1 MGSGLDLEHA
11 EHLRLPKQS
20 LAVDDVCDP
29 NHLGLSCNNLTQIEM
44 NLSTRWNNRRSFLCL
59 GGLLP
64 WGMSLAPWL
73 ARGDAFAAT
82 TPVASAKSCILLW
95 LDGGPSHLEMWDP
108 KTDAP
113 SEVRGPFD
121 SIATSLPG
129 AHFSENLR
137 RLSTLAHRMTII
149 RSMTSPLG
157 EHGLAN
163 NYMLTGYQ
171 PSPSLEYPSIG
182 SIVAHQRTPKPLAIP
197 PYIGIPEQRI
207 GMGSGFLGDDAAP
220 FVTGGSFTGG
230 DPVSSAFHVRDLD
243 FYPGIDAVR
252 FQRRRELLSQLE
264 ARDRVDTR
272 RGTAMD
278 LANEMVS
285 SPMAKEA
292 FNLQREPA
300 SVRERYGN
308 KTFGQSCL
316 LARRLVERNVPFVTV
331 VQTGWDTHENLALTL
346 RDGYSGAKI
355 GVGLIP
361 TFDQAA
367 SALIEDL
374 ERRGL
379 LDQTLVVAMGEFGR
393 TPKLNPRGG
402 RDHWPRVFSVMLCG
416 GGTPQ
421 GFVLGQSD
429 RVGESPT
436 ERPITPADLARTI
449 IARMGIDPDRLLQT
463 TDGRPIPINQYGKL
477 ISELL

>member
-1 MGSGLDLEHA
+1 MQA
-11 EHLRLPKQS
+11 
-20 LAVDDVCDP
+20 
-29 NHLGLSCNNLTQIEM
+29 
-44 NLSTRWNNRRSFLCL
+44 TRRDSRRSFLRL

-64 WGMSLAPWL
+64 WGLGLAPWVSQSTTL
-73 ARGDAFAAT
+73 ASIGTRAT
-82 TPVASAKSCILLW
+82 AKSCILLW
-95 LDGGPSHLEMWDP
+95 LDGGPSHLELWDP

-113 SEVRGPFD
+113 SEVRGPFG
-121 SIATSLPG
+121 SIATSIPG
-129 AHFSENLR
+129 VHFSENLR
-137 RLSTLAHRMTII
+137 QMSALAHRLTII

-182 SIVAHQRTPKPLAIP
+182 SIVAQERKNRDLAIP
-197 PYIGIPEQRI
+197 SYVGIPEQRI
-207 GMGSGFLGDDAAP
+207 GMGAGFLGANAAP
-220 FVTGGSFTGG
+220 FITGGAFTGA
-230 DPVSSAFHVRDLD
+230 DPVSSAFRVRDLD

-252 FQRRRELLSQLE
+252 FQRRREFLLELE
-264 ARDRVDTR
+264 GHTR
-272 RGTAMD
+272 GDVSHGTAMD
-278 LANEMVS
+278 LATEMVS
-285 SPMAKEA
+285 SPTAKEA
-292 FNLQREPA
+292 FDLQREPS

-331 VQTGWDTHENLALTL
+331 VQTGWDTHENLSLAL
-346 RDGYSGAKI
+346 RDGYSGAKV

-374 ERRGL
+374 DRRGL
-379 LDQTLVVAMGEFGR
+379 LEQTLVVAMGEFGR

-416 GGTPQ
+416 GGFPP
-421 GFVLGQSD
+421 GIVLGQSD
-429 RVGESPT
+429 RVGESPA
-436 ERPITPADLARTI
+436 ERPVTPADLARTMI
-449 IARMGIDPDRLLQT
+449 VRMGIDPDQLLKT
-463 TDGRPIPINQYGKL
+463 ADGRPIPINQHGKS
-477 ISELL
+477 IRELL

>member
-1 MGSGLDLEHA
+1 MMLTS
-11 EHLRLPKQS
+11 RLNS
-20 LAVDDVCDP
+20 
-29 NHLGLSCNNLTQIEM
+29 
-44 NLSTRWNNRRSFLCL
+44 RRSFLHL

-64 WGMSLAPWL
+64 LGMGLVPWL
-73 ARGDAFAAT
+73 SRGDAIAT
-82 TPVASAKSCILLW
+82 TTSKAAAKSCILLW

-113 SEVRGPFD
+113 SEVRGPFG
-121 SIATSLPG
+121 SIATSIPG
-129 AHFSENLR
+129 VHFSENLR
-137 RLSTLAHRMTII
+137 QLSSLAHRMTII

-182 SIVAHQRTPKPLAIP
+182 SIVAQQRKSNRLSMPS
-197 PYIGIPEQRI
+197 YIGIPEQRI
-207 GMGSGFLGDDAAP
+207 GMGSGFLGVDAAP
-220 FVTGGSFTGG
+220 FITGNAYSGG
-230 DPVSSAFHVRDLD
+230 DPSSSKFRVRDLD

-252 FQRRRELLSQLE
+252 FQRRRNFLAELEGQDHIDSGQKF
-264 ARDRVDTR
+264 
-272 RGTAMD
+272 AMG
-278 LANEMVS
+278 LASEMVS
-285 SPMAKEA
+285 SPTAREA
-292 FNLQREPA
+292 FDLQQEPA

-316 LARRLVERNVPFVTV
+316 LARRLVERHVPFVTV
-331 VQTGWDTHENLALTL
+331 VQTGWDTHENLTLAL
-346 RDGYSGAKI
+346 RDGYSGAKV

-379 LDQTLVVAMGEFGR
+379 LQETLVVAMGEFGR

-416 GGTPQ
+416 AGTPQ
-421 GFVLGQSD
+421 GLVLGRSD
-429 RVGESPT
+429 RVGESPI
-436 ERPITPADLARTI
+436 ERPVTPADLTRTI
-449 IARMGIDPDRLLQT
+449 ITRMGIDPEQLLQT
-463 TDGRPIPINQYGKL
+463 TDGRPIPINQHGRS